1 MYYLFKHHHVLPSA
15 FQTIPRGERIVLRA
29 MALQEIE
36 DMREAIASARR

>member
-15 FQTIPRGERIVLRA
+15 FQAIPQGERIVLRA

-36 DMREAIASARR
+36 DRKG